1 MSAPVAEFLTEIICL
16 HSLAPWSWKR
26 QQQNVE
32 IRYSTN
38 NDKITCIRCEIMNL
52 PLKILTCDSMLE
64 NTDGLGSRGEYRRTR
79 QSPLKLLQKFRCEV
93 LSWVG

>member
-1 MSAPVAEFLTEIICL
+1 MSAPVEEFLTEIICL

-38 NDKITCIRCEIMNL
+38 NDRITCIRCEIMNS
-52 PLKILTCDSMLE
+52 PLKILTFVIVCWRIPTDSAVA
-64 NTDGLGSRGEYRRTR
+64 T
-79 QSPLKLLQKFRCEV
+79 QIIAKIPLR
-93 LSWVG
+93 ST